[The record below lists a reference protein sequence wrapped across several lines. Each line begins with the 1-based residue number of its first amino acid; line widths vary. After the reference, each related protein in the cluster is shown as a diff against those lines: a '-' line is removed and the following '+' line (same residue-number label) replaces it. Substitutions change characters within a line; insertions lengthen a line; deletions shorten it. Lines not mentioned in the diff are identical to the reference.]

1 MHNMNIAAVTLI
13 TYPLQGSDSTSN
25 DHDSTALAIADTQTA
40 MLAKQI
46 RDRVWHKV
54 SPVVS

>member
-1 MHNMNIAAVTLI
+1 MNIAAVTLI

-46 RDRVWHKV
+46 RDRVWYKV
-54 SPVVS
+54 FPVVS